1 MKTYAETQGK
11 KPFDWNAFLEKE
23 SYTEDELYQ
32 AIDSAIDWVTC
43 ACGNQCDVIPRGY
56 DGKPLDR
63 RLKKLGRE
71 FFVCIKTMYYYFKA
85 DEEQFE
91 NCRHLAISTLHAI
104 EARSQEIINQ
114 IKK

>member
-1 MKTYAETQGK
+1 MKTYAETKGK
-11 KPFDWNAFLEKE
+11 APFDWKAFLEKE
-23 SYTEDELYQ
+23 SYTKDELFY
-32 AIDSAIDWVTC
+32 AKELAKNWVTC

-71 FFVCIKTMYYYFKA
+71 LFVCINAMCYPFE
-85 DEEQFE
+85 DSEEQFE
-91 NCRHLAISTLHAI
+91 YCRQSAISTLHAI